1 MKTRN
6 LCRCGT
12 EWKRGFTLIELLVV
26 VAIIALAFGA
36 GYLIGRI
43 FL

>member
-1 MKTRN
+1 MTAVGDRVSV
-6 LCRCGT
+6 
-12 EWKRGFTLIELLVV
+12 LVFAAFV
-26 VAIIALAFGA
+26 VAAIVGLAFGA

>member
-1 MKTRN
+1 MRN
-6 LCRCGT
+6 VGDKLSVYVFAT
-12 EWKRGFTLIELLVV
+12 
-26 VAIIALAFGA
+26 VAVLAILAAAFGA